1 MLDQNDLQ
9 AIATLIRNEV
19 EPISKRLDKVD
30 EKLVKVDERLDKV
43 EKNIIAMKRDIKV
56 IKQDAEITR
65 VTANELVK
73 WVDYNFHDTMPFP
86 VHDEFDEVL
95 ESI

>member
-43 EKNIIAMKRDIKV
+43 EKNIIAM
-56 IKQDAEITR
+56 
-65 VTANELVK
+65 
-73 WVDYNFHDTMPFP
+73 
-86 VHDEFDEVL
+86 
-95 ESI
+95 

>member
-9 AIATLIRNEV
+9 AIAALIKNEV
-19 EPISKRLDKVD
+19 EPINKRLDNMD
-30 EKLVKVDERLDKV
+30 TRLDKL
-43 EKNIIAMKRDIKV
+43 EKNVIAIKRDIKV

-86 VHDEFDEVL
+86 VNDEYDEVL
-95 ESI
+95 ASISDT